1 MACSSQMWDLDL
13 NLYTGC
19 IAGHKRALGKEEVIK
34 RRKRVPECMCN
45 KKSDLSGGERGSAR
59 GGEGR
64 LEEGI
69 EGAGG

>member
-1 MACSSQMWDLDL
+1 MWGLDL

-19 IAGHKRALGKEEVIK
+19 TAGHKRALGKEEVILSK
-34 RRKRVPECMCN
+34 KRVPECICN
-45 KKSDLSGGERGSAR
+45 KKKSALSGGERGSVK

-69 EGAGG
+69 GGAGG